1 MKLRTYRSRSIADA
15 LVKVKRDLGPDAV
28 ILHTRTVQ
36 QGGLLG
42 FGARRMVEITA
53 TKQANALHCATRKGT
68 IRSDS
73 GARGSHREDA
83 AVGQSVLAPAS
94 NTAVEQLH
102 REMGAVRSL
111 VQELLSESR
120 RAHLPSVPQD
130 LHPTYSHL
138 IEQEVAQEVAVG
150 LIQQIRGE
158 LSSRQVA
165 DPETVRARLAA
176 YIEQM
181 VPPAVPIVC
190 DKTDRAK
197 VVALVGPTGVG
208 KTTTIAKLAANFRL
222 RERRSVAL
230 VTIDMYRIAAVD
242 QLRTYAQIIDVPLK
256 VVLSPGEFQDA
267 VHSLREHD
275 VIFVDT
281 AGRSPND
288 TIKLNELRGFFQTV
302 KPDEVHLVL
311 AGNCNER
318 VLLSAIDRF
327 EPIGIDRI
335 LFTKLD
341 EAVGFGLI
349 LSVVKQVNAKL
360 SYMTTGQDV
369 PDDIELSS
377 GRRLAQ
383 LILGSESLSGVA
395 GN

>member
-15 LVKVKRDLGPDAV
+15 LLKVKRDLGPDAV

-53 TKQANALHCATRKGT
+53 TKQANALHCAARKGT
-68 IRSDS
+68 IRPDS

-94 NTAVEQLH
+94 NTAVEQLR
-102 REMGAVRSL
+102 REMGVVRSL
-111 VQELLSESR
+111 VQELISESR

-130 LHPTYSHL
+130 LHPAYSHL
-138 IEQEVAQEVAVG
+138 IRQEVTQEIAVG

-158 LSSRQVA
+158 LNTRQLA
-165 DPETVRARLAA
+165 DPDTVKAKLAA

-181 VPPAVPIVC
+181 VPAAVPIVC
-190 DKTDRAK
+190 DRTDRAK

-230 VTIDMYRIAAVD
+230 VTIDTYRIAAVD

-256 VVLSPGEFQDA
+256 VVLTPGEFQE
-267 VHSLREHD
+267 VIHSLRDHD

-288 TIKLNELRGFFQTV
+288 TIKLSELRGFFQAA

-311 AGNCNER
+311 ASNCNEKA
-318 VLLSAIDRF
+318 LLSAIDRF

-335 LFTKLD
+335 IFTKLD

-349 LSVVKQVNAKL
+349 LSVIKQVKAKL
-360 SYMTTGQDV
+360 SYMTAGQDV
-369 PDDIELSS
+369 PDDIEVSS

-383 LILGSESLSGVA
+383 LILGSASPA
-395 GN
+395 GAGAN